1 MPVGSNT
8 WQVAL
13 NQQWVDENI
22 SLSLLFDDIDVAEHQ
37 ALFDAARG
45 GPAMVEPVVLAA
57 GQLGDVAGV
66 SIEGMTGGTSL
77 IGVYL
82 PEGEHKGWPHFA
94 TSSGDRHLYRQIDRE
109 NWFL

>member
-1 MPVGSNT
+1 
-8 WQVAL
+8 
-13 NQQWVDENI
+13 
-22 SLSLLFDDIDVAEHQ
+22 
-37 ALFDAARG
+37 
-45 GPAMVEPVVLAA
+45 MVEPVVLAA
-57 GQLGDVAGV
+57 GQLGSVAGV

-94 TSSGDRHLYRQIDRE
+94 TSSGHRHLYRQIDRE